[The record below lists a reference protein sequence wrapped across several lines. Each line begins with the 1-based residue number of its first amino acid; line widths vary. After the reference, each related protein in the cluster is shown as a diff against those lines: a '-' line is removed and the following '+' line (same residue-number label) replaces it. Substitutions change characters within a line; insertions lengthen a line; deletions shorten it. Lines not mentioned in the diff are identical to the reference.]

1 MMINLEKTLAWTWKG
16 GKFTTWQLIWTLRW
30 KEALWEGSVL
40 PKNTASGLQRWCELM
55 RHRNVAIE
63 SPYISQTMAHL
74 DLNKWKLFLSFLTS
88 SLLFIYFLLV
98 INILGKSVT
107 LNEVDVRTSYDVD
120 IENGKNMIH
129 HFSHSKQD
137 FKPRYESLFALRRA
151 NAWSVSFENL
161 KGDQFMISIQLMIPN
176 YYEPF
181 WSIRYEWNIIDLS
194 FAG

>member
-1 MMINLEKTLAWTWKG
+1 ML
-16 GKFTTWQLIWTLRW
+16 
-30 KEALWEGSVL
+30 
-40 PKNTASGLQRWCELM
+40 KNTASRLQRWRELM

-63 SPYISQTMAHL
+63 SPCISQTMAHL

-137 FKPRYESLFALRRA
+137 FKPRYEPFFAL
-151 NAWSVSFENL
+151 S
-161 KGDQFMISIQLMIPN
+161 KG
-176 YYEPF
+176 
-181 WSIRYEWNIIDLS
+181 
-194 FAG
+194 